1 MAVARR
7 AFKKGTAIVGV
18 SAVGIAYYQRR
29 RPDHGDYRSS
39 WSEGLSTR
47 LYRTFA
53 LPSVLLL
60 DPETAH
66 SWSLQLGR
74 IWQAVRLLGEPS
86 WTGATPL
93 DWLLRPVPSASSP
106 SGPNLR
112 QDLFGGRLSF
122 ESPLGIAAGF
132 DKNALLVPLY
142 RVGALAGLGFSEVG
156 SVSALPAQGNEKP
169 RCFRLPSDEAV
180 INRIGLANE
189 GSAAVAERLKSYSE
203 LSSRSSTSVPVG
215 VNIAKTHSPEILGQ
229 AAIDDFIV
237 SYRALAPLADFVV
250 LNVSCPNTAEG
261 KTFEDPSSLGE
272 LLHAVSVERQSS
284 ASSPPVLVKLSPPID
299 ASSPAGTEQLRTLV
313 DTAKASGIVD
323 GFVVSNTAGDREVKL
338 SADSRQAVV
347 AIGRG
352 GLSGRPLCNRSTATI
367 RKVYELSGGSMPII
381 GVGGVDSA
389 ESAYAKIRAGASLV
403 EVYTAIV
410 YKGPGV
416 FYDIHTGLRRLL
428 ERDGFTSIS
437 EAVGADFRS

>member
-1 MAVARR
+1 M
-7 AFKKGTAIVGV
+7 G
-18 SAVGIAYYQRR
+18 
-29 RPDHGDYRSS
+29 
-39 WSEGLSTR
+39 
-47 LYRTFA
+47 
-53 LPSVLLL
+53 
-60 DPETAH
+60 
-66 SWSLQLGR
+66 
-74 IWQAVRLLGEPS
+74 
-86 WTGATPL
+86 
-93 DWLLRPVPSASSP
+93 
-106 SGPNLR
+106 
-112 QDLFGGRLSF
+112 
-122 ESPLGIAAGF
+122 
-132 DKNALLVPLY
+132 
-142 RVGALAGLGFSEVG
+142 GLGFSEVG

-189 GSAAVAERLKSYSE
+189 GSVAVAQRLKSYSE

-250 LNVSCPNTAEG
+250 LNVSCPNTAEW
-261 KTFEDPSSLGE
+261 KTFEDSTSLGQ
-272 LLHAVSVERQSS
+272 LLHAVSLERQSS

-299 ASSPAGTEQLRTLV
+299 ASSSAGTEQLRTLV

-338 SADSRQAVV
+338 SSDSRKAIV
-347 AIGRG
+347 AIGKG

-389 ESAYAKIRAGASLV
+389 ESAYAKIRA
-403 EVYTAIV
+403 
-410 YKGPGV
+410 
-416 FYDIHTGLRRLL
+416 
-428 ERDGFTSIS
+428 
-437 EAVGADFRS
+437 